1 MEIEHLK
8 ELAREFKWSDKY
20 IKNIVEL
27 LDEGNTIPFIA
38 RYRKEATGS
47 MDETM
52 LRDLEAR
59 LAYLRSLAKRKEE
72 VSRLI
77 EEQGKLTEDL
87 AQKIAEAKLLQ
98 QLEDLYLPFRQK
110 RRTRATIAKEK
121 GLEPLAQE
129 ILTSGDAT
137 FCPTSGQGTLAEK
150 YTEEDLAG
158 AADII
163 CEYIQDHA
171 GIRGILRDF
180 YKKEGQISS
189 KNLLEESTVY
199 DIYYDYQEPIR
210 RILPHRTMALNRGEK
225 EEVLQVRVQV
235 DEDKA
240 RDLIYKN
247 FFLKNDE
254 YKTQG
259 REEFLAQIVA
269 DAFKRLLQPSLERE
283 MRNMLT
289 EKAEEQ
295 AIKIF
300 AQNLDSLLMQSPV
313 KKKVILG
320 LDPGFRTGCK
330 LAVINELGQ
339 VLDKAVIYP
348 HPPQSRQEEA
358 KKKLLELIDKWQID
372 LIVIGNGTAS
382 RESELLVAN
391 LINEE
396 RPGLSFI
403 IASEAGASVYSA
415 SDLAREEFPDYDVSE
430 RSAVSIARR
439 VLDPL
444 AELVK
449 IEPRSIGV
457 GQYQHDL
464 PAKDLDSSLKD
475 VVESCVNRTG
485 VEINTASASLLQYVA
500 GLNRTI
506 AGNIIKYRDE
516 NQGIKKRSELL
527 KVPRLGPKAF
537 EQAAG
542 FIRIR
547 EGDNPLDNTSV
558 HPESYGIAKNLL
570 EKLGFEAKDLRDEER
585 HGELVEKLAS
595 LNHKEMALELEAG
608 QATLKDIIDDL
619 IKPGRD
625 PREDLPKPLL
635 RSDILKLEDLTEG
648 MELEGTVT
656 NVVDFGAFV
665 DIGLDNDALVHISQ
679 LADRFIRHPLEV
691 VSVGNIV
698 KAKVLQADKARGRVS
713 LTLKK

>member
-1 MEIEHLK
+1 MEYVK
-8 ELAREFKWSDKY
+8 ELATEFKWQSKY
-20 IKNIVEL
+20 MENIVAL

-52 LRDLEAR
+52 LRDIEAR

-77 EEQGKLTEDL
+77 EEQGKLTAEL
-87 AQKIAEAKLLQ
+87 AQEIAAAKVLQ
-98 QLEDLYLPFRQK
+98 QIEDLYLPFRQK

-137 FCPTSGQGTLAEK
+137 FCLTFGDATFLQK
-150 YTEEDLAG
+150 YSEEDLAG
-158 AADII
+158 AGDII

-171 GIRGILRDF
+171 GVRGLLRDF
-180 YKKEGQISS
+180 YQKEGLVTS
-189 KNLLEESTVY
+189 KNLTDESTVY
-199 DIYYDYQEPIR
+199 DIYYDYKEPVAK
-210 RILPHRTMALNRGEK
+210 ILPHRIMALNRGEK
-225 EEVLQVRVQV
+225 EEILQVKIEV
-235 DEDKA
+235 DENKA
-240 RDLIYKN
+240 QDIIYQT
-247 FFLKNDE
+247 FFLKNPD
-254 YKTQG
+254 YKTAG
-259 REEFLAQIVA
+259 REEFFAALVA
-269 DAFKRLLQPSLERE
+269 DSFKRLLQPSLERE
-283 MRNMLT
+283 SRNSLT
-289 EKAEEQ
+289 EKAQEQ
-295 AIKIF
+295 AIKVF

-313 KKKVILG
+313 KKKAILG

-330 LAVINELGQ
+330 LAVINDLGQ
-339 VLDKAVIYP
+339 VLDKDVIFP
-348 HPPQSRQEEA
+348 HPPQSREKEA
-358 KKKLLELIDKWQID
+358 RAKLLQLINKWGVD
-372 LIVIGNGTAS
+372 LVVIGNGTAS
-382 RESELLVAN
+382 RESEQLVAS

-396 RPGLSFI
+396 KPGLSFV

-415 SDLAREEFPDYDVSE
+415 SKLAKEEFPDYDVSE

-439 VLDPL
+439 ILDPL

-464 PAKDLDSSLKD
+464 PGKELDASLKD

-500 GLNRTI
+500 GLNKTI

-516 NQGIKKRSELL
+516 NHGIKNRQELL
-527 KVPRLGPKAF
+527 KVPRLGAKAF

-547 EGDNPLDNTSV
+547 EGDNPLENTSV
-558 HPESYGIAKNLL
+558 HPESYRIALDLL
-570 EKLGFEAKDLRDEER
+570 EKLGFQAADLRDEER
-585 HGELVEKLAS
+585 QKDLALKLKN
-595 LNHKEMALELEAG
+595 LDQKEMAQELDSG

-625 PREDLPKPLL
+625 PREDLVKPLL
-635 RSDILKLEDLTEG
+635 RSDVLKLEDLKPG
-648 MELEGTVT
+648 MVLEGTIT
-656 NVVDFGAFV
+656 NVVDFGAFI
-665 DIGLDNDALVHISQ
+665 DIGLKNDGLAHISQ
-679 LADRFIRHPLEV
+679 LADKFIKHPLEV

-698 KAKVLQADKARGRVS
+698 KAKVLEADQARGRVS
-713 LTLKK
+713 LTLKI